1 MVWDLDMIRQALC
14 AKSQEPKRLQSCL
27 SVVDMALAAAD
38 RETTMA
44 EASVG

>member
-38 RETTMA
+38 RETVATEATM
-44 EASVG
+44 G